1 MKKSLHRP
9 LSIIE
14 GCLLVA
20 LGIWFLN
27 VNELLVSGTAGMSAL
42 LDYQFS
48 LSFGTFFFLINLPFF
63 ALALKE
69 LGKSMAFNSLCAIV
83 LVSTFSDGF
92 IHFFEV
98 DTIPPW
104 IAAMCAG
111 LLIGVGLS
119 IVFAANAS
127 LGGINILALAIE
139 KRWGIHSAK
148 ILLVTD
154 MCLAAVAMLI
164 LPWQSV
170 LYSMLA
176 FSILSLVMGRYHK
189 KGGQKIQLANEPQVE
204 PASAAQPA

>member
-1 MKKSLHRP
+1 MKKSLHHP
-9 LSIIE
+9 LSILE

-27 VNELLVSGTAGMSAL
+27 VNELLVSGIAGLSAL

-48 LSFGTFFFLINLPFF
+48 PSFGLFFFCINFPFF
-63 ALALKE
+63 GLALRE
-69 LGKSMAFNSLCAIV
+69 LGKAMAFNSLCAIV
-83 LVSTFSDGF
+83 LVSLFSDVF
-92 IHFFEV
+92 IHFFIVES
-98 DTIPPW
+98 IPPL
-104 IAAMCAG
+104 IAATCSG

-127 LGGINILALAIE
+127 LGGINILALAVE

-148 ILLVTD
+148 VLLATD
-154 MCLAAVAMLI
+154 MCLAAAAMLI

-176 FSILSLVMGRYHK
+176 FAILSLVMGRYHK
-189 KGGQKIQLANEPQVE
+189 KGGQAIKMANEPQLG
-204 PASAAQPA
+204 ASNA